1 MSIIPIF
8 VYEAFDKRTC
18 NPFLLLFWPG
28 CYSCTVFLPGKLL
41 SGRRIKLQSQAFL
54 QEQTLQKKLCV
65 IVAVLMSSGVF
76 FKQWRAIS
84 TELEFVDLLTQIGT
98 CPILYQR
105 KIRYTVYI
113 YAKNLEIR
121 HIARGEI
128 RKLVNSYGS
137 YVKVDSHPAWLA
149 RIANVSADFLVTIP
163 WHFASQFPFRLRK
176 IPLESSL
183 TQLPS
188 MCVGG
193 KPLTDFSRI
202 MP

>member
-18 NPFLLLFWPG
+18 NPFYCCRRKVLAWVLLLHSFLAWETFVREKNQASITG
-28 CYSCTVFLPGKLL
+28 ISTGTHITKKNFVWLLQLSCHV
-41 SGRRIKLQSQAFL
+41 
-54 QEQTLQKKLCV
+54 
-65 IVAVLMSSGVF
+65 
-76 FKQWRAIS
+76 S

-188 MCVGG
+188 MSVGG